1 MARLSMQKSGVVQQ
15 AYKRSWPVT
24 FQRLQPLW
32 SVMGWELF
40 RYREM
45 RFSKFMIIGIALFFA
60 LGAWSWAYAY
70 TYLPSAST
78 SVLGM
83 TLEMPTTF
91 SWTLAV
97 TTPFLV
103 ANLVTRDRKLRVHE
117 LVMTTSIPTWAYIW
131 GRYLAGISV
140 CLVLAALALPLIL
153 LMNGIFFVLQPHATP
168 ASNVGAL
175 VALWIITVLPI
186 LLVTGLSFCLCTLL
200 PRRATLLKLL
210 VLMGWLIAWY
220 SGAVVGWSVVDGQSP
235 PEQVAAWDPTTI
247 AMPLQL
253 MREMYAK
260 SGTLSSSTD
269 ARALAAQH
277 AVIAQQQLPDFTPWL
292 LTHLLYAMLGL
303 LLVALTALLFKR
315 FRNALD

>member
-1 MARLSMQKSGVVQQ
+1 MARLPMQKSVVVQQ
-15 AYKRSWPVT
+15 AYKRPRSAT
-24 FQRLQPLW
+24 FPRMQPLW

-45 RFSKFMIIGIALFFA
+45 RFSKFLILGIALFFV
-60 LGAWSWAYAY
+60 LGAWSWASAY
-70 TYLPSAST
+70 TYLPYAST

-83 TLEMPTTF
+83 TLEIPTTF

-103 ANLVTRDRKLRVHE
+103 ADLVTRDRKLRVHE
-117 LVMTTSIPTWAYIW
+117 LVMTTAIPTWAYVW
-131 GRYLAGISV
+131 GRYLAGLGV
-140 CLVLAALALPLIL
+140 CLALAVLALPLIL

-168 ASNVGAL
+168 ASNVGAI

-247 AMPLQL
+247 SMPLQL
-253 MREMYAK
+253 MREMYVK
-260 SGTLSSSTD
+260 SGTLSSSAGTHALD
-269 ARALAAQH
+269 AQRAI
-277 AVIAQQQLPDFTPWL
+277 VAQQSLPDLMPWL
-292 LTHLLYAMLGL
+292 LTHLLYAVLGL

>member
-1 MARLSMQKSGVVQQ
+1 MARLPMHKSVVVQQ
-15 AYKRSWPVT
+15 AHKRPRPVT
-24 FQRLQPLW
+24 FRRVQPLW

-45 RFSKFMIIGIALFFA
+45 RFSKFLILGIALFFV

-70 TYLPSAST
+70 TYLPYAST

-83 TLEMPTTF
+83 ALEMPTTF

-103 ANLVTRDRKLRVHE
+103 ADLVTRDRKLRVHE
-117 LVMTTSIPTWAYIW
+117 LVMTTAIPTWAYVW
-131 GRYLAGISV
+131 GRYLAGMSV
-140 CLVLAALALPLIL
+140 CLVLAVLALPLIL
-153 LMNGIFFVLQPHATP
+153 LMNGIFFVLQPHATA
-168 ASNVGAL
+168 ASNVGAI

-235 PEQVAAWDPTTI
+235 SEQVAAWDPTTI

-260 SGTLSSSTD
+260 SGTLSSSAGIHALD
-269 ARALAAQH
+269 AQRAI
-277 AVIAQQQLPDFTPWL
+277 VAQQSLPDLTPWL
-292 LTHLLYAMLGL
+292 LTHLLYAVLGL
-303 LLVALTALLFKR
+303 LLVTLTALLFKR
-315 FRNALD
+315 FRNALN

>member
-1 MARLSMQKSGVVQQ
+1 MARLPMHKSVVVQQ
-15 AYKRSWPVT
+15 AYKRSRSAM
-24 FQRLQPLW
+24 FRRMQPLW

-40 RYREM
+40 RYKEM

-60 LGAWSWAYAY
+60 LGAWSWASAY
-70 TYLPSAST
+70 TYLPYAST

-103 ANLVTRDRKLRVHE
+103 ADLVTRDRKLRVHE
-117 LVMTTSIPTWAYIW
+117 LVMTTAIPTWAYVW
-131 GRYLAGISV
+131 GRYLAGLGV
-140 CLVLAALALPLIL
+140 CLALAVLALPLIL

-168 ASNVGAL
+168 ASNVGAI
-175 VALWIITVLPI
+175 VTLWIITVLPI

-220 SGAVVGWSVVDGQSP
+220 SGAVLGWAGSQLS
-235 PEQVAAWDPTTI
+235 EQVAAWDPTTI

-260 SGTLSSSTD
+260 SGTLSSSAGTHSLD
-269 ARALAAQH
+269 AQRAI
-277 AVIAQQQLPDFTPWL
+277 VAQQSLPDLMPWL
-292 LTHLLYAMLGL
+292 LTHLLYAVLGL
-303 LLVALTALLFKR
+303 LLVALTARLFKR
-315 FRNALD
+315 FRNALN

>member
-1 MARLSMQKSGVVQQ
+1 MAWLSMHKSVVVQQ
-15 AYKRSWPVT
+15 AYKRPRPAT
-24 FQRLQPLW
+24 FPRLQPLW

-40 RYREM
+40 RYKEM

-60 LGAWSWAYAY
+60 LGAWSWASAY
-70 TYLPSAST
+70 TYLPYAST

-83 TLEMPTTF
+83 TLEIPTTF

-103 ANLVTRDRKLRVHE
+103 AELVTRDRKLRVHE
-117 LVMTTSIPTWAYIW
+117 LVMTTSIPTWAYVW
-131 GRYLAGISV
+131 GRYLAGMSV
-140 CLVLAALALPLIL
+140 CFALAVLALPLIL
-153 LMNGIFFVLQPHATP
+153 LMNSIFFVLQPHATL
-168 ASNVGAL
+168 ASNVGTI
-175 VALWIITVLPI
+175 VALWIITLLPI

-210 VLMGWLIAWY
+210 VLMGWFVAWY
-220 SGAVVGWSVVDGQSP
+220 SGAVVGWAVAGIQPS
-235 PEQVAAWDPTTI
+235 EQVAAWDPTTI

-260 SGTLSSSTD
+260 SGTLSSSAGTHALD
-269 ARALAAQH
+269 AQRAI
-277 AVIAQQQLPDFTPWL
+277 VAQQSLPDLTPWL
-292 LTHLLYAMLGL
+292 LTHLLYAVLGL